1 MTDVL
6 GHADV
11 AAARRPAA
19 EVTRLAED
27 PTEPGAAGP
36 VAPPVWREVILVLG
50 FYGLY
55 TLVRGQFGSA
65 ALSTDQALANAQ
77 AVMSVEQ
84 HLGIA
89 NELAL
94 QQWFLQWTWM
104 IRAFNIFYGTF
115 HFVVPIAV
123 LVVLHRRDPG
133 RYRRWR
139 DSLAA
144 TTALALVGFSLFPLM
159 PPRLLCEC
167 ALGSGTAS
175 GFVDT
180 LAEYGG
186 LWSFGSHGVGAVS
199 NQYAAM
205 PSLHFAWAL
214 WCACALYPLARRRW
228 ARGVVVAFPVATLV
242 VIVVTANHF
251 WLDAVGG
258 ALVLGV
264 GHLVSRAIELAV
276 AGRRR
281 RAAAG
286 PGPDAV
292 PVILVDVAPPPAP
305 LPSIALSD
313 GRSTF

>member
-1 MTDVL
+1 MTDIL
-6 GHADV
+6 PRLDGAPEGRPDHDGATAAPGGSLDAD
-11 AAARRPAA
+11 AP
-19 EVTRLAED
+19 RL
-27 PTEPGAAGP
+27 PI
-36 VAPPVWREVILVLG
+36 WREVVLVLV

-65 ALSTDQALANAQ
+65 AMSPDHALRNAQ
-77 AVMSVEQ
+77 TVIGIEQ
-84 HLGIA
+84 RIGVY

-94 QQWFLQWTWM
+94 QQWFLQWPWL
-104 IRAFNIFYGTF
+104 IRACNIFYGMF
-115 HFVVPIAV
+115 HFIVPIVV
-123 LVVLHRRDPG
+123 LVVLHRRAPS

-159 PPRLLCEC
+159 PPRLLCDC
-167 ALGSGTAS
+167 ALGSGADS

-180 LAEYGG
+180 LSRYGG

-214 WCACALYPLARRRW
+214 WCACAVYPLVRNRAGRT
-228 ARGVVVAFPVATLV
+228 VVVAFPVVTLL

-258 ALVLGV
+258 AAVLGA
-264 GHLVSRAIELAV
+264 GHLVSRGVELAW
-276 AGRRR
+276 AGRH
-281 RAAAG
+281 RAR
-286 PGPDAV
+286 V
-292 PVILVDVAPPPAP
+292 PAP
-305 LPSIALSD
+305 RHEPAPARTVATAIATSD
-313 GRSTF
+313 GRPTI

>member
-6 GHADV
+6 GRVD
-11 AAARRPAA
+11 A
-19 EVTRLAED
+19 E
-27 PTEPGAAGP
+27 PTESRRVPAGVGRVSGARATGP
-36 VAPPVWREVILVLG
+36 ASRAPAPPIWREVVLVLG

-65 ALSTDQALANAQ
+65 AMSADRALQNAQ
-77 AVMSVEQ
+77 TVMGIEQ
-84 HLGIA
+84 HLGVA

-159 PPRLLCEC
+159 PPRLLCDC
-167 ALGSGTAS
+167 ALGSGTSS

-214 WCACALYPLARRRW
+214 WCACALFPLVRGRVARV
-228 ARGVVVAFPVATLV
+228 AVAAFPLVTLL

-258 ALVLGV
+258 ALVLGA
-264 GHLVSRAIELAV
+264 GHLVSRAIEVAMTARRHRRLAP
-276 AGRRR
+276 AG
-281 RAAAG
+281 AI
-286 PGPDAV
+286 V
-292 PVILVDVAPPPAP
+292 PLAPA
-305 LPSIALSD
+305 IALSD
-313 GRSTF
+313 DRSSI

>member
-6 GHADV
+6 GRV
-11 AAARRPAA
+11 
-19 EVTRLAED
+19 D
-27 PTEPGAAGP
+27 PTSTDPGATGLDG
-36 VAPPVWREVILVLG
+36 APHPALATATRWATGAPSAWREVALVVG

-65 ALSTDQALANAQ
+65 ATSPDHALGNAQ
-77 AVMSVEQ
+77 TVIGIES
-84 HLGIA
+84 HLGLY

-94 QQWFLQWTWM
+94 QQFFLQWPWV

-123 LVVLHRRDPG
+123 LVVLHRVRPQ

-159 PPRLLCEC
+159 PPRLLCDC
-167 ALGSGTAS
+167 ALGSGTES

-180 LAEYGG
+180 LSQYGG

-214 WCACALYPLARRRW
+214 WCACAVYPLVRSRW
-228 ARGVVVAFPVATLV
+228 ARAAIISFPLVTLL

-251 WLDAVGG
+251 WLDALGG
-258 ALVLGV
+258 AVVLGA
-264 GHLVSRAIELAV
+264 GHLLSRVLEVVL
-276 AGRRR
+276 AGRRHAR
-281 RAAAG
+281 PVRGRVPDDGGVGAVAAPST
-286 PGPDAV
+286 PGV
-292 PVILVDVAPPPAP
+292 
-305 LPSIALSD
+305 
-313 GRSTF
+313 GR

>member
-6 GHADV
+6 GRVDPASTATD
-11 AAARRPAA
+11 AAPETSSTAPTRAPRR
-19 EVTRLAED
+19 
-27 PTEPGAAGP
+27 GASS
-36 VAPPVWREVILVLG
+36 VWREVVLVLG

-65 ALSTDQALANAQ
+65 ATSPEHALRNAQ
-77 AVMSVEQ
+77 TVIGIET
-84 HLGIA
+84 HLGLY

-94 QQWFLQWTWM
+94 QQFFLQWPWV

-123 LVVLHRRDPG
+123 LVVLYRVRPA

-144 TTALALVGFSLFPLM
+144 TTALALIGFSLFPLM

-167 ALGSGTAS
+167 ALGSGTDS

-180 LAEYGG
+180 LSQYGG

-214 WCACALYPLARRRW
+214 WCACAVYPLVRSRW
-228 ARGVVVAFPVATLV
+228 ARAAIISFPLVTLL

-251 WLDAVGG
+251 WLDALGG
-258 ALVLGV
+258 AVVLGA
-264 GHLVSRAIELAV
+264 GHLLSRVLEVAL
-276 AGRRR
+276 AGRRHAR
-281 RAAAG
+281 PVGVRVPDDAGVGAVAAPAT
-286 PGPDAV
+286 PAV
-292 PVILVDVAPPPAP
+292 
-305 LPSIALSD
+305 
-313 GRSTF
+313 GR

>member
-6 GHADV
+6 GRVDAAPHAPSTGP
-11 AAARRPAA
+11 AAAPSGP
-19 EVTRLAED
+19 RL
-27 PTEPGAAGP
+27 
-36 VAPPVWREVILVLG
+36 WREVALVLA

-65 ALSTDQALANAQ
+65 TTSPAQALRNAQ
-77 AVMSVEQ
+77 TVIGIEQ
-84 HLGIA
+84 HLGLYH
-89 NELAL
+89 ELAI
-94 QQWFLQWTWM
+94 QQWFLQWPWV

-115 HFVVPIAV
+115 HFLVPIGV
-123 LVVLHRRDPG
+123 LLVLARAAPA

-159 PPRLLCEC
+159 PPRLLCDC
-167 ALGSGTAS
+167 ALGGGTDS

-180 LAEYGG
+180 LATHGG

-214 WCACALYPLARRRW
+214 WCACALYPLVRTRW
-228 ARGVVVAFPVATLV
+228 ARVAVLTFPVATAL

-258 ALVLGV
+258 ALVLGA
-264 GHLVSRAIELAV
+264 GHLVSRAIELAR
-276 AGRRR
+276 AGGRDPR
-281 RAAAG
+281 
-286 PGPDAV
+286 
-292 PVILVDVAPPPAP
+292 
-305 LPSIALSD
+305 IARSD
-313 GRSTF
+313 DPCAI